1 MYIESIFKI
10 NSLKDNT
17 IEIII
22 RNFRILGRE
31 SRISLLKNKFI
42 NKEKNKKNNIEVI
55 GSL

>member
-42 NKEKNKKNNIEVI
+42 NKDKNKKNNIKVI